1 MKTYETAHEFFAT
14 IVSLHEQAARQ
25 LLEAMT
31 NCPSERSKMAFTYLH
46 NYQQRMQEGLSHY
59 LQDSEQDKLLDT
71 WLPYSLN
78 SMPAPKDFLSGLEIK
93 PELSADDIAVL
104 GQAIANYVVSLLED
118 VSGSIASQALAEV
131 MDNLMALEGNE
142 RKKFTRAMNSLA
154 DM

>member
-14 IVSLHEQAARQ
+14 IVTLHEQAARQ
-25 LLEAMT
+25 LLTAMT
-31 NCPSERSKMAFTYLH
+31 ACASERSKMAFTYLH
-46 NYQQRMQEGLSHY
+46 NYQQRMQEGLAHY

-78 SMPAPKDFLSGLEIK
+78 SMPTPNEFLSSLGINSD
-93 PELSADDIAVL
+93 LSSEEIAVL
-104 GQAIANYVVSLLED
+104 GQHIANYVVRLLED

-131 MDNLMALEGNE
+131 VDNLKALESNE
-142 RKKFTRAMNSLA
+142 RNKFTRAMNALG